1 MSDSKILMEKII
13 KEEMDNLLQESVWSK
28 IKKFGADTLGAWEKG
43 GKIRG
48 RKARS
53 EAAEKQYVAAMT
65 KLQGAAETASEQ
77 LIGKLA
83 KELEDA
89 GYPNQEDE
97 FDFKSQ
103 TFALGEYYESIKAAV
118 KKKEMTAVVANEL
131 IDQLR
136 VIVKKFLDYDLADVY
151 KHFNEEIEEEYDSSA
166 LDEQDEQKPITTDKD
181 STVVKGLKSN
191 TLPAILAAIGGASLL
206 GKFLIGTEWFKE
218 LTTRVVQG
226 DLPVTKMQEE
236 VVGKLSPQ
244 PGEGITQM
252 LGRMLHG
259 DASHFGP
266 DVDPQVMFQE
276 MSKAGIDAQELSQL
290 SENPNAFMEAW
301 NQATSSGAGSL
312 GEMFGTEPGAL
323 GLKLGKAVII
333 KALKPIAVEAG
344 KAVATTTG
352 LGTAASIIGPFLAP
366 LGISALAAAVGT
378 KLLRVKGLKSSRAQI
393 LNDLLQM
400 LDYLDTEGDDAEVAP
415 GQDPDDPPKKPP
427 IEPPPD
433 FILPVLVRFD
443 DGDVKYY
450 AIKKDL
456 LDNPANRKR
465 IEDVLK
471 TIQNNAVMGR
481 ELTESESFRTLF
493 EQEEEEDLTSADR
506 FGKSFGSKYVS
517 KPTLKDVIRTQKP
530 RTRGGY
536 RSKPVFYYVFDRS
549 IENALKNVNKYDPK
563 FSGGGS
569 FVSRVLKKVIQA
581 IRDKPNRALTPDE
594 ARAAIN
600 PNFFLTGKRRA
611 RGTRIAGGGLPMD
624 DAIELLRRY
633 GAVVEPTKR
642 KSRKSRKQTKPDAP
656 APATTTDDDSRRD
669 SLGKKARQRQRD
681 RRNQPAAR
689 TRDMRQVA
697 ETYSDA
703 IQEVRSKAS
712 EDKFNKLVEKLIK

>member
-97 FDFKSQ
+97 FDFKTQ
-103 TFALGEYYESIKAAV
+103 TFALSDYYESIKAAV

-151 KHFNEEIEEEYDSSA
+151 KHFNEEIEEDYDSSV

-191 TLPAILAAIGGASLL
+191 ALPIILAAIGGASLL

-393 LNDLLQM
+393 LNDLLQT

-427 IEPPPD
+427 IEPPVD
-433 FILPVLVRFD
+433 FVVPVLIRFD
-443 DGDVKYY
+443 DDDVKYY
-450 AIKKDL
+450 RIKKSL
-456 LDNPANRKR
+456 LDKPGNRKR
-465 IEDVLK
+465 AEDALKAIEKNV
-471 TIQNNAVMGR
+471 VMGR

-493 EQEEEEDLTSADR
+493 EQDEDPTSTGGFEINFEDY
-506 FGKSFGSKYVS
+506 KS
-517 KPTLKDVIRTQKP
+517 KPTLRDVVSSQRSRISKDRT
-530 RTRGGY
+530 Y

-549 IENALKNVNKYDPK
+549 IENALKNINKYDPK

-569 FVSRVLKKVIQA
+569 FVSRVLRQA
-581 IRDKPNRALTPDE
+581 IKAIKAKGNKALTPDE

-600 PNFFLTGKRRA
+600 PNYFKTGSQRA

-624 DAIELLRRY
+624 DALELLRRY

-642 KSRKSRKQTKPDAP
+642 KSRKKTKPDAP

-712 EDKFNKLVEKLIK
+712 EEKFNKLVEKLIK

>member
-97 FDFKSQ
+97 FDFKTQ
-103 TFALGEYYESIKAAV
+103 TFALSDYYESIKAAV

-151 KHFNEEIEEEYDSSA
+151 KHFNEEIEEDYDSSV

-191 TLPAILAAIGGASLL
+191 ALPIILAAIGGASLL

-393 LNDLLQM
+393 LNDLLQT

-427 IEPPPD
+427 IEPPVD
-433 FILPVLVRFD
+433 FLVPVLIRFD
-443 DGDVKYY
+443 DDDVKYY
-450 AIKKDL
+450 RIKKSL
-456 LDNPANRKR
+456 LDNPGNRKR
-465 IEDVLK
+465 AEDALKAIEKNV
-471 TIQNNAVMGR
+471 VMGR

-493 EQEEEEDLTSADR
+493 EQDEDPTSTGGFEINFEDY
-506 FGKSFGSKYVS
+506 KS
-517 KPTLKDVIRTQKP
+517 KPTLRDVVSSQRSRISKDRT
-530 RTRGGY
+530 Y

-549 IENALKNVNKYDPK
+549 IENALKNINKYDPK

-569 FVSRVLKKVIQA
+569 FVSRVLRQA
-581 IRDKPNRALTPDE
+581 IKAIKAKGNKALTPDE

-600 PNFFLTGKRRA
+600 PNYFKTGSQRA

-624 DAIELLRRY
+624 DALELLRRY

-642 KSRKSRKQTKPDAP
+642 KSRKKTKPDAP

-712 EDKFNKLVEKLIK
+712 EEKFNKLVEKLIK

>member
-97 FDFKSQ
+97 FDFKTQ
-103 TFALGEYYESIKAAV
+103 TFALSDYYESIKAAV

-151 KHFNEEIEEEYDSSA
+151 KHFNEEIEEDYDSSV

-191 TLPAILAAIGGASLL
+191 ALPIILAAIGGASLL

-427 IEPPPD
+427 IEPPVD
-433 FILPVLVRFD
+433 FVVPVLIRFD
-443 DGDVKYY
+443 DDDVKYY
-450 AIKKDL
+450 RIKKSL
-456 LDNPANRKR
+456 LDNPGNRKR
-465 IEDVLK
+465 AEDALKAIEKNV
-471 TIQNNAVMGR
+471 VMGR

-493 EQEEEEDLTSADR
+493 EQDEDPTSTGGFEINFEDY
-506 FGKSFGSKYVS
+506 KS
-517 KPTLKDVIRTQKP
+517 KPTLRDVVSSQRSRISKDRT
-530 RTRGGY
+530 Y

-549 IENALKNVNKYDPK
+549 IENALKNINKYDPK

-569 FVSRVLKKVIQA
+569 FVSRVLRQA
-581 IRDKPNRALTPDE
+581 IKAIKAKGNKALTPDE

-600 PNFFLTGKRRA
+600 PNYFKTGSQRA

-624 DAIELLRRY
+624 DALELLRRY

-642 KSRKSRKQTKPDAP
+642 KSRKKTKPDAP

-712 EDKFNKLVEKLIK
+712 EEKFNKLVEKLIK

>member
-97 FDFKSQ
+97 FEFKNQ
-103 TFALGEYYESIKAAV
+103 TFALGDYYESIKAAV

-151 KHFNEEIEEEYDSSA
+151 KHFNEEIEEDYDSSV

-191 TLPAILAAIGGASLL
+191 ALPIILAAIGGASLL

-393 LNDLLQM
+393 LNDLLQT

-427 IEPPPD
+427 IEPPVD
-433 FILPVLVRFD
+433 FVVPVLIRFD
-443 DGDVKYY
+443 DDDVKYY
-450 AIKKDL
+450 RIKKSL
-456 LDNPANRKR
+456 LDNPGNRKR
-465 IEDVLK
+465 AEDALKAIEKNV
-471 TIQNNAVMGR
+471 VMGR

-493 EQEEEEDLTSADR
+493 EQDEDPTSTGGFEINFEDY
-506 FGKSFGSKYVS
+506 KS
-517 KPTLKDVIRTQKP
+517 KPTLRDVVSSQRSRISKDRT
-530 RTRGGY
+530 Y

-549 IENALKNVNKYDPK
+549 IENALKNINKYDPK

-569 FVSRVLKKVIQA
+569 FVSRVLRQA
-581 IRDKPNRALTPDE
+581 IKAIKAKGNKALTPDE

-600 PNFFLTGKRRA
+600 PNYFKTGSQRA

-624 DAIELLRRY
+624 DALELLRRY

-642 KSRKSRKQTKPDAP
+642 KSRKKTKPDAP

-712 EDKFNKLVEKLIK
+712 EEKFNKLVEKLIK

>member
-65 KLQGAAETASEQ
+65 KLQGAAQTASEQ

-97 FDFKSQ
+97 FDFKTQ
-103 TFALGEYYESIKAAV
+103 TFALSDYYESIKAAV

-151 KHFNEEIEEEYDSSA
+151 KHFNEEIEEDYDSSV

-191 TLPAILAAIGGASLL
+191 ALPIILAAIGGASLL

-393 LNDLLQM
+393 LNDLLQT

-427 IEPPPD
+427 IEPPVD
-433 FILPVLVRFD
+433 FVVPVLIRFD
-443 DGDVKYY
+443 DDDVKYY
-450 AIKKDL
+450 RIKKSL
-456 LDNPANRKR
+456 LDNPGNRKR
-465 IEDVLK
+465 AEDALKAIEKNV
-471 TIQNNAVMGR
+471 VMGR

-493 EQEEEEDLTSADR
+493 EQDEDPTSTGGFEINFEDY
-506 FGKSFGSKYVS
+506 KS
-517 KPTLKDVIRTQKP
+517 KPTLRDVVSSQRSRISKDRT
-530 RTRGGY
+530 Y

-549 IENALKNVNKYDPK
+549 IENALKNINKYDPK

-569 FVSRVLKKVIQA
+569 FVSRVLRQA
-581 IRDKPNRALTPDE
+581 IKAIKAKGNKALTPDE

-600 PNFFLTGKRRA
+600 PNYFKTGSQRA

-624 DAIELLRRY
+624 DALELLRRY

-642 KSRKSRKQTKPDAP
+642 KSRKKTKPDAP

-712 EDKFNKLVEKLIK
+712 EEKFNKLVEKLIK

>member
-97 FDFKSQ
+97 FDFKTQ
-103 TFALGEYYESIKAAV
+103 TFALSDYYESIKAAV

-151 KHFNEEIEEEYDSSA
+151 KHFNEEIEEDYDSSV

-191 TLPAILAAIGGASLL
+191 ALPIILAAIGGASLL

-393 LNDLLQM
+393 LNDLLQT

-427 IEPPPD
+427 IEPPVD
-433 FILPVLVRFD
+433 FVVPVLIRFD
-443 DGDVKYY
+443 DDDVKYY
-450 AIKKDL
+450 RIKKSL
-456 LDNPANRKR
+456 LDNPGNRKR
-465 IEDVLK
+465 AEDALKAIEKNV
-471 TIQNNAVMGR
+471 VMGR

-493 EQEEEEDLTSADR
+493 EQDEDPTSTGGFEINFEDY
-506 FGKSFGSKYVS
+506 KS
-517 KPTLKDVIRTQKP
+517 KPTLRDVVSSQRSRISKDRT
-530 RTRGGY
+530 Y

-549 IENALKNVNKYDPK
+549 IENALKNINKYDPK

-569 FVSRVLKKVIQA
+569 FVSRVLRQA
-581 IRDKPNRALTPDE
+581 IKAIKAKGNKALTPDE

-600 PNFFLTGKRRA
+600 PNYFKTGSQRA

-624 DAIELLRRY
+624 DALELLRRY

-642 KSRKSRKQTKPDAP
+642 KSRKKTKPDAP

-712 EDKFNKLVEKLIK
+712 EEKFNKLVEKLIK

>member
-97 FDFKSQ
+97 FDFKTQ
-103 TFALGEYYESIKAAV
+103 TFALSDYYESIKAAV

-151 KHFNEEIEEEYDSSA
+151 KHFNEEIEEDYDSSV

-191 TLPAILAAIGGASLL
+191 ALPIILAAIGGASLL

-218 LTTRVVQG
+218 LTTRVVKG

-393 LNDLLQM
+393 LNDLLQT

-427 IEPPPD
+427 IEPPVD
-433 FILPVLVRFD
+433 FVVPVLIRFD
-443 DGDVKYY
+443 DDDVKYY
-450 AIKKDL
+450 RIKKSL
-456 LDNPANRKR
+456 LDNPGNRKR
-465 IEDVLK
+465 AEDALKAIEKNV
-471 TIQNNAVMGR
+471 VMGR

-493 EQEEEEDLTSADR
+493 EQDEDPTSTGGFEINFEDY
-506 FGKSFGSKYVS
+506 KS
-517 KPTLKDVIRTQKP
+517 KPTLRDVVSSQRSRISKDRT
-530 RTRGGY
+530 Y

-549 IENALKNVNKYDPK
+549 IENALKNINKYDPK

-569 FVSRVLKKVIQA
+569 FVSRVLRQA
-581 IRDKPNRALTPDE
+581 IKAIKAKGNKALTPDE

-600 PNFFLTGKRRA
+600 PNYFKTGSQRA

-624 DAIELLRRY
+624 DALELLRRY

-642 KSRKSRKQTKPDAP
+642 KSRKKTKPDAP

-712 EDKFNKLVEKLIK
+712 EEKFNKLVEKLIK

>member
-83 KELEDA
+83 KELEEA

-97 FDFKSQ
+97 FDFKTQ
-103 TFALGEYYESIKAAV
+103 TFALSDYYESIKAAV

-151 KHFNEEIEEEYDSSA
+151 KHFNEEIEEDYDSSV

-191 TLPAILAAIGGASLL
+191 ALPIILAAIGGASLL

-393 LNDLLQM
+393 LNDLLQT

-427 IEPPPD
+427 IEPPVD
-433 FILPVLVRFD
+433 FVVPVLIRFD
-443 DGDVKYY
+443 DDDVKYY
-450 AIKKDL
+450 RIKKSL
-456 LDNPANRKR
+456 LDNPGNRKR
-465 IEDVLK
+465 AEDALKAIEKNV
-471 TIQNNAVMGR
+471 VMGR

-493 EQEEEEDLTSADR
+493 EQDEDPTSTGGFEINFEDY
-506 FGKSFGSKYVS
+506 KS
-517 KPTLKDVIRTQKP
+517 KPTLRDVVSSQRSRISKDRT
-530 RTRGGY
+530 Y

-549 IENALKNVNKYDPK
+549 IENALKNINKYDPK

-569 FVSRVLKKVIQA
+569 FVSRVLRQA
-581 IRDKPNRALTPDE
+581 IKAIKAKGNKALTPDE

-600 PNFFLTGKRRA
+600 PNYFKTGSQRA

-624 DAIELLRRY
+624 DALELLRRY

-642 KSRKSRKQTKPDAP
+642 KSRKKTKPDAP

-712 EDKFNKLVEKLIK
+712 EEKFNKLVEKLIK